1 MRLRTGK
8 TIASGVVAAPI
19 TQVKEPSMENIEIRV
34 KKDNSSVQQLA
45 IISALT
51 EKCKTTSDRV
61 EKMKVIS
68 LVYDI
73 LFADKKFRESAECSP
88 LIEVMRKNAEMNLEN
103 ILSLNFLQLLDSCEV
118 FAEEE
123 HFRCLLENF
132 ISGCCGT
139 PADYNDY
146 SYHYDIMRKIGYNEA
161 AEKRA
166 DIFNYA
172 YTVDYDEDLVGDY
185 IRNEVTVYELYAMVT
200 YNTYTALPN
209 SVSYDYCFNE
219 VLSWYKRPIRE

>member
-1 MRLRTGK
+1 MKLRTGK
-8 TIASGVVAAPI
+8 TIASGIIDSTPTVTTIDKPI
-19 TQVKEPSMENIEIRV
+19 YTEMH
-34 KKDNSSVQQLA
+34 QQPMP
-45 IISALT
+45 
-51 EKCKTTSDRV
+51 KTSFAVLSGLINYAKTGTTI
-61 EKMKVIS
+61 EKMKKISLIYDIVLADKGIRCCPIYDGFVNALCKEAIRHMHDINRDNVIS
-68 LVYDI
+68 LLDTDELIAAHKHFSSI
-73 LFADKKFRESAECSP
+73 LEKFIDSP
-88 LIEVMRKNAEMNLEN
+88 FHTK
-103 ILSLNFLQLLDSCEV
+103 
-118 FAEEE
+118 
-123 HFRCLLENF
+123 
-132 ISGCCGT
+132 

-209 SVSYDYCFNE
+209 SVSYDYCVNE